1 MPSSIPAGHRRLA
14 AAAGFVLAIGFALTG
29 CGPGPT
35 DTGVPA
41 RAVVSSP
48 AAETTPAAPVVVP
61 SPSATPTADAT
72 TPPPAPAA
80 TTPATKAPAPPATPK
95 PAEPRRTTSA
105 PSAPSAP
112 THAPTTA
119 AAAGPCEIVSN
130 AGNCYKAGQ
139 FCRDADLGRSTHDAT
154 GRLLTCRMVSGK
166 PHWQV

>member
-1 MPSSIPAGHRRLA
+1 MPSSIPVGRRRLA
-14 AAAGFVLAIGFALTG
+14 AAAGFVLAIGFSLTG
-29 CGPGPT
+29 CGSAAT

-41 RAVVSSP
+41 RTVVSSP
-48 AAETTPAAPVVVP
+48 AAATTPAAPVVVP
-61 SPSATPTADAT
+61 TPAPTPTADAT
-72 TPPPAPAA
+72 TPPPAPPAPAA

-95 PAEPRRTTSA
+95 PAEPRHTTSA
-105 PSAPSAP
+105 PSAP
-112 THAPTTA
+112 APTTA

-166 PHWQV
+166 PHWQA